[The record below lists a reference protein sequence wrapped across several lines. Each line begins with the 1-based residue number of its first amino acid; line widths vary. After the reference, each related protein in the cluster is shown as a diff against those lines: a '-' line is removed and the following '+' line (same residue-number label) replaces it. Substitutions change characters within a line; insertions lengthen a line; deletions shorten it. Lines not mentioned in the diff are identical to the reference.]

1 MTDKPILLRL
11 KEGDTKAF
19 EKVYWEYNPI
29 IYHFVLSLL
38 YDKSL
43 AEDLTQSVFL
53 KIWERREA
61 INPELSFEAY
71 LYTVARHLV
80 YKETEKAVCETSLDW
95 TEVADM
101 HDGALLEKKLEAKS
115 LKDYIE
121 KLINQLPSARREIF
135 YLSRREHLSQ
145 KEIAE
150 RLSVSEKTVETQL
163 YRALRFLKEQLKS
176 DLLIAWILIEMIK

>member
-1 MTDKPILLRL
+1 
-11 KEGDTKAF
+11 
-19 EKVYWEYNPI
+19 
-29 IYHFVLSLL
+29 
-38 YDKSL
+38 
-43 AEDLTQSVFL
+43 
-53 KIWERREA
+53 
-61 INPELSFEAY
+61 
-71 LYTVARHLV
+71 
-80 YKETEKAVCETSLDW
+80 
-95 TEVADM
+95 M

>member
-1 MTDKPILLRL
+1 MIDKPTLVRL
-11 KEGDTKAF
+11 KAGDTKAF
-19 EKVYWEYNPI
+19 EEVYWEYNPI

-53 KIWERREA
+53 KIWERHEA
-61 INPELSFEAY
+61 INPELSFDAY

-80 YKETEKAVCETSLDW
+80 YKETEKAVFEASLDLA
-95 TEVADM
+95 EMADM
-101 HDGALLEKKLEAKS
+101 PDDALLEKKLEAKS

-121 KLINQLPSARREIF
+121 KLIDQLPSARREIF
-135 YLSRREHLSQ
+135 CMSRREHLSQ

-150 RLSVSEKTVETQL
+150 RLSLSEKTVETQL
-163 YRALRFLKEQLKS
+163 YRALRFLKENLKS
-176 DLLIAWILIEMIK
+176 DLLIAWVLLEVVK